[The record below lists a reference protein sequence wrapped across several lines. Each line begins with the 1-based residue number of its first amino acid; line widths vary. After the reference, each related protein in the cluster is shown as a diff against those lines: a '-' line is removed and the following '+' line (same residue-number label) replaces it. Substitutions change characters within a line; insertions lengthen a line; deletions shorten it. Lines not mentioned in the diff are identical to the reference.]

1 MNSKKVR
8 QQNICDMTLRVLVQ
22 RIGDMA
28 PDLQTQVKALSPA
41 QIDALGDALLGFS
54 EPSDLVKWLAGN
66 CSG

>member
-1 MNSKKVR
+1 MTSKKVR

-41 QIDALGDALLGFS
+41 QIDALGDALLDFS
-54 EPSDLVKWLAGN
+54 EPADLLKWLADN
-66 CSG
+66 A

>member
-1 MNSKKVR
+1 MTSNKVR

-41 QIDALGDALLGFS
+41 QIDALGDALLVFS
-54 EPSDLVKWLAGN
+54 EPADLVKWLADN
-66 CSG
+66 A